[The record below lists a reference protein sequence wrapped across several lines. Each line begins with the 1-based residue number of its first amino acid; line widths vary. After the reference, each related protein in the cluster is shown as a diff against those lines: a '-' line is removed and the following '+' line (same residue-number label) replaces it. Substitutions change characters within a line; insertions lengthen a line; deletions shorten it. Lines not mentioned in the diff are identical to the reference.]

1 VRSTKPYIALFIL
14 FGLFSNYT
22 FAEVTPF
29 EKASKAVEKK
39 QYKQAILGF
48 ENILKEDP
56 NNTSAYYNL
65 GVAYL
70 GKKSYGNAIWAFE
83 KVLNRIP
90 NDSETIEQ
98 LEYAHRELNTDFPF
112 EPRLNAFASGL
123 YSISSNKWSIIAI
136 ICSILITIAIVL
148 FKLNSSHSIRRMTA
162 VSGFILSILFLS
174 SIILASSTKEYQTE
188 MNYGVVTK
196 KSIQTFDQKYEVSN
210 KKIMEGARLR
220 LLQKDSAEFML
231 VETQNREQFFVR
243 YEDIQ
248 YI

>member
-1 VRSTKPYIALFIL
+1 
-14 FGLFSNYT
+14 
-22 FAEVTPF
+22 
-29 EKASKAVEKK
+29 
-39 QYKQAILGF
+39 
-48 ENILKEDP
+48 
-56 NNTSAYYNL
+56 
-65 GVAYL
+65 
-70 GKKSYGNAIWAFE
+70 
-83 KVLNRIP
+83 
-90 NDSETIEQ
+90 
-98 LEYAHRELNTDFPF
+98 
-112 EPRLNAFASGL
+112 
-123 YSISSNKWSIIAI
+123 
-136 ICSILITIAIVL
+136 
-148 FKLNSSHSIRRMTA
+148 MTA